1 MNCKAADNNLADG
14 QFLDYQL
21 IKRLVSALLNRSS
34 SQVEDYKKTCG
45 FDRHAARK
53 TAK

>member
-1 MNCKAADNNLADG
+1 MDCNAADNNLAHG

-34 SQVEDYKKTCG
+34 SQVEDYKKTCS
-45 FDRHAARK
+45 FDRHATQK